1 MSEKVEKQPLYFN
14 LTKWYGYI
22 FATVFILYGGVEIIL
37 GVMDHNYQNFA
48 SYFIFLLMGLILLTV
63 VLAYRDLKVWGWYSM
78 IVLNIVIVI
87 LSLFQIKKFESIVLL
102 ILSLL
107 AVLALLSPVTRD
119 YILKKR

>member
-14 LTKWYGYI
+14 LTKWYGYV

-78 IVLNIVIVI
+78 IVLNILIVI

-102 ILSLL
+102 FLSLL